1 MAPRE
6 NAGNGGDEP
15 KPEKSI
21 ATLSTLRYSTRI
33 NTCNTNGLIADGE
46 CRIGV
51 KAMIEKVGFASLHF
65 TLLHQTPLPIHKQPA
80 D

>member
-1 MAPRE
+1 MAPRD

-21 ATLSTLRYSTRI
+21 ATLSTLRY
-33 NTCNTNGLIADGE
+33 LI
-46 CRIGV
+46 
-51 KAMIEKVGFASLHF
+51 
-65 TLLHQTPLPIHKQPA
+65 HQF

>member
-21 ATLSTLRYSTRI
+21 ATLSTLRYVLHY
-33 NTCNTNGLIADGE
+33 LI
-46 CRIGV
+46 
-51 KAMIEKVGFASLHF
+51 
-65 TLLHQTPLPIHKQPA
+65 
-80 D
+80 